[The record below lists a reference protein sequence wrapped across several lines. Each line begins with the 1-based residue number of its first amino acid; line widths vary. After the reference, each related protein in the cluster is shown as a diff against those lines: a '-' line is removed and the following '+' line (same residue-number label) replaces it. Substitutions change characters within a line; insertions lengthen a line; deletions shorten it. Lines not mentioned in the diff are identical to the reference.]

1 MSESSRPPRPHKVT
15 VCLTAAELAEVQTLA
30 NRERLSISSVLRA
43 AARDAAGTPA
53 PKPARTAS
61 WDDGYDHAL
70 QQELSLLNLMATEQV
85 IALLEAMAPYGQ
97 VSAEEVLVQA
107 AQAAQRRIGRGI
119 PSSLDGRPG
128 GAENA

>member
-1 MSESSRPPRPHKVT
+1 

-30 NRERLSISSVLRA
+30 SRERLSISSVLRA

-53 PKPARTAS
+53 PKPTRPAS

-97 VSAEEVLVQA
+97 ISAEEVLVQA
-107 AQAAQRRIGRGI
+107 AQAAQRRIARGI
-119 PSSLDGRPG
+119 PSSLDGRDGGPG
-128 GAENA
+128 GPENG